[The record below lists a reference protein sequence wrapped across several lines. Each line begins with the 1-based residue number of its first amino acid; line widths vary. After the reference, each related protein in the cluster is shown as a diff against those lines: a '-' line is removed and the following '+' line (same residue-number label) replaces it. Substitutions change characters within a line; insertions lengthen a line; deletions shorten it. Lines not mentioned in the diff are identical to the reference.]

1 MAVTKSRVIYGDVI
15 FVIVLAVLY
24 FATSHFTQ
32 NMLAMGLIILL
43 LAGRSIF
50 WHITWYKETGKIY

>member
-1 MAVTKSRVIYGDVI
+1 MVITKNRVIYGDVI
-15 FVIVLAVLY
+15 LVVALAALY
-24 FATSHFTQ
+24 FVTNHLTQ
-32 NMLAMGLIILL
+32 NLLAMSLVILL

>member
-1 MAVTKSRVIYGDVI
+1 MTVTKNRVIYGDVI
-15 FVIVLAVLY
+15 LVIALAALY
-24 FATSHFTQ
+24 FVTAHFTQ
-32 NMLAMGLIILL
+32 NMLAMSLVILL